1 LRDAEAPVKRLGNQ
15 RGPEGKL
22 ASRSSSSEPADLSI
36 SYSTAGRLFEVNGI
50 LVAGFALAP
59 DNAEHGLANQQ
70 TPTKAGEPELARS
83 SQAVTPVLLPLEQF
97 VKRRRAKEFA
107 GDLPADPA
115 IELEAERA
123 AKEVLEEG
131 LEAAKHAATRLQ
143 AKLADLV
150 SRRIEAQRSELVL
163 RTDLDAARQSISA
176 LQKLLDIAVVTI
188 DDADR
193 RTEEAEEAWY
203 SLCQEL
209 EHARSQRDLLEL
221 GKIETDLHA
230 DRLRIDAETA
240 QSALADAEFRISE
253 LAAELAQR
261 AEQIVRLDLEI
272 ESIRTQSSQTAE
284 RSSQAESRLEVAGVR
299 IAELQAAVESAQS
312 ASEDHNRRA
321 TRADEDRALL
331 QHELSEIRMKL
342 DASVERASRA
352 ECGEAEGRV
361 MLENVRDEL
370 EEVARD
376 RDGIRA
382 SLTESRA
389 HVYTLSVQLAELR
402 GRVEED
408 ERQIAQAGRY
418 ARHLEND
425 LATAQQGAAAERE
438 RADLAEAMHA
448 AVVADRALAADYLDD
463 SNRRVREVEERT
475 ESILAQ
481 MRADIEAARKAASE
495 ACAARTTL
503 EGEAATLRTRY
514 EALDERLSFTERSLV
529 SQTEETIAA
538 TQAESAQLATLIDVV
553 QSSHFWKIK
562 RWLKAIK
569 GRLLGR

>member
-1 LRDAEAPVKRLGNQ
+1 VKRLGNQ

-463 SNRRVREVEERT
+463 SNRRIREVEERT

>member
-299 IAELQAAVESAQS
+299 IAELQAAIESAQS

-408 ERQIAQAGRY
+408 ERQIAEAGRY

-463 SNRRVREVEERT
+463 SNRRIREVEERT